1 MLHASDTLDS
11 SDAPES
17 SGDLLHKAELA
28 ETMCPAREEQ
38 EPKQA
43 TLLLMPAPCLQAEN
57 QFLKRKNNTLQL
69 VLGSVSGQL
78 AAAQAGCAFFMGK
91 LLSESRER
99 LAAAR
104 LAKSAHRQAAID
116 RQAKQAVTATLKQL
130 ESDRRALETA
140 KSKAEQITTAA
151 LQHALTQ
158 DRLKLSAEARV
169 EELSGKNGS
178 LRAQLQT
185 AHSELELAVVVKDW
199 QHASFVQANKMRR
212 TMEEHLVSTVSQR
225 NSLLQ
230 ANRQLRA
237 TGSFTRNAASVDEK
251 ALSLAQSTT
260 AEDTA
265 SAGGS
270 TDVAKSTDVV
280 DPSAAKST
288 DTGDHSA
295 SGQPPAVVDTNIPN
309 KSTHAVDFDSDDT
322 ATTHRAD
329 LTVVAGTTMTEDSP
343 DWLDSE
349 TAANTDA
356 AETTDKTR
364 QTSKSTHPV
373 DYSTADN
380 NDIAVTDKTHTDTQP
395 QHHHKLHSP
404 AAHAKTEQIRRTLPD
419 TDDSRL
425 QIPAL
430 HAQPYKLQQL
440 QQDLDDKE
448 QLILQQAR
456 QITDSTLKTSRQK
469 SLMQQMQ
476 NALQAQELATL
487 LFDVRLVPTRV
498 SANFQHSS
506 LGSMLFGL
514 VFACVPTSNC
524 MH

>member
-1 MLHASDTLDS
+1 MLDASDTLDS

-17 SGDLLHKAELA
+17 SGDILHKAELA
-28 ETMCPAREEQ
+28 EIICPAREEQ

-57 QFLKRKNNTLQL
+57 QILKRKNNTLQL

-78 AAAQAGCAFFMGK
+78 AAAQAGYAFFMGK

-99 LAAAR
+99 LTAVR
-104 LAKSAHRQAAID
+104 LAKSAHRQAATD

-130 ESDRRALETA
+130 ESNRRALETA
-140 KSKAEQITTAA
+140 KSEAEQITTEA

-169 EELSGKNGS
+169 EELGGKNGS

-185 AHSELELAVVVKDW
+185 AHSELELAVVVKDR

-237 TGSFTRNAASVDEK
+237 SGSFTRNAASVDEE

-260 AEDTA
+260 IVDTA

-295 SGQPPAVVDTNIPN
+295 SGQPPAVVDTNIPIE
-309 KSTHAVDFDSDDT
+309 STHTVDFDSDDT

-329 LTVVAGTTMTEDSP
+329 LTVVAGTTMTEESP

-356 AETTDKTR
+356 AETIDKTR
-364 QTSKSTHPV
+364 QSSKSTHQV

-380 NDIAVTDKTHTDTQP
+380 NDIAVTVTDKTHTDTQP

-456 QITDSTLKTSRQK
+456 QITDGTLKTSRQK

-476 NALQAQELATL
+476 NALTAQELATL
-487 LFDVRLVPTRV
+487 LFDVRLVP
-498 SANFQHSS
+498 
-506 LGSMLFGL
+506 LG
-514 VFACVPTSNC
+514 
-524 MH
+524 